1 MSNIMNKMA
10 TEILAKKDAME
21 VAIESDKA
29 AILAANEAWNVAT
42 VAAANA
48 HISAINATRTADAQQ
63 ESGEQAASK
72 ARLDAQIASIIA
84 NELPPVD
91 SIKEADVAMDA
102 HMATFN
108 ADLAA
113 SVASL
118 QADRD
123 AFSTNVGDA
132 ASFSLNAL
140 EAYSVTGIE

>member
-21 VAIESDKA
+21 VAIEGDKA

-63 ESGEQAASK
+63 ESDEQAAAK
-72 ARLDAQIASIIA
+72 ARLDAKIDSIVA
-84 NELPPVD
+84 NELPGDD
-91 SIKEADVAMDA
+91 SIKEADIAMAD
-102 HMATFN
+102 HMEAFN
-108 ADLAA
+108 EALAV

-123 AFSTNVGDA
+123 TFQSNVGDA